1 MSCVSFIIV
10 YIINVVLNLHRFM
23 KVLFVPPMA
32 FPLEIGGFQHQVRQ
46 IFDGLKSRGI
56 EVDWYNLILTNIRD
70 YDIVHFHSISSAF
83 IPICHTAKSLGIPVV
98 ITPMFGSRKLSDN
111 KLKMINLISNLPYM
125 FVDHKSMREL
135 ISSATHLV
143 TLTQFEK
150 DRFARFFN
158 VDLNNISIIGNGIDE
173 SFFSQPCSNVE
184 IPLDNYILIVGRIEH
199 NKNQES
205 IIKIAKKE
213 KYNLLIVGE
222 KGIGSESYTQN
233 CKKIAE
239 GSESIVFWG
248 AEKDREVM
256 KAIYQKAKMTVIP
269 SFSEMYPLVALES
282 LSQNTAVLCTNRC
295 GLYPKTMDGLFYTS
309 PEYKILEKKI
319 TEVYDKAEIPIT
331 KKIDSWL
338 DIADQHIIL
347 YESILA

>member
-1 MSCVSFIIV
+1 M
-10 YIINVVLNLHRFM
+10 
-23 KVLFVPPMA
+23 
-32 FPLEIGGFQHQVRQ
+32 
-46 IFDGLKSRGI
+46 
-56 EVDWYNLILTNIRD
+56 
-70 YDIVHFHSISSAF
+70 
-83 IPICHTAKSLGIPVV
+83 
-98 ITPMFGSRKLSDN
+98 
-111 KLKMINLISNLPYM
+111 
-125 FVDHKSMREL
+125 
-135 ISSATHLV
+135 
-143 TLTQFEK
+143 
-150 DRFARFFN
+150 
-158 VDLNNISIIGNGIDE
+158 
-173 SFFSQPCSNVE
+173 
-184 IPLDNYILIVGRIEH
+184 
-199 NKNQES
+199 
-205 IIKIAKKE
+205 
-213 KYNLLIVGE
+213 GE
-222 KGIGSESYTQN
+222 TGIGSESYTQN

-256 KAIYQKAKMTVIP
+256 KTIYQKAKMTVIP

>member
-222 KGIGSESYTQN
+222 TGIGSESYTQN

-256 KAIYQKAKMTVIP
+256 KTIYQKAKMTVIP

-331 KKIDSWL
+331 KKIRYCRS
-338 DIADQHIIL
+338 AHN
-347 YESILA
+347 SI